1 MEKAKE
7 NGIMKIGSTLT
18 RLSMKY
24 MPDPSIFAVVLTF
37 IAFLLGVFVADVSP
51 MQMVVN
57 WYKGFWS
64 LLSFAM
70 QMALIIITGSA
81 VADAPFT
88 KRKIQQL
95 AGSVKSAKQAA
106 WLVTFVSVLVSYV
119 HWGLSLIVGALL
131 AKELAKEL
139 RIKKIPFEYGLIA
152 AGGTSLRIK
161 SALYPCMIICL
172 IQ

>member
-1 MEKAKE
+1 MEKTNE
-7 NGIMKIGSTLT
+7 NGIMKIGSYLI

-37 IAFLLGVFVADVSP
+37 IAFLLGVFVANVSP

-95 AGSVKSAKQAA
+95 ASSVKTAKKEAR
-106 WLVTFVSVLVSYV
+106 LDTIVS
-119 HWGLSLIVGALL
+119 
-131 AKELAKEL
+131 E
-139 RIKKIPFEYGLIA
+139 
-152 AGGTSLRIK
+152 
-161 SALYPCMIICL
+161 
-172 IQ
+172 